1 MMNFWSIWKIYGK
14 SMDSIVRNRQLDK
27 PLFNDVMTR
36 FINIVKGLRRDSDY
50 VTWSSEKERF
60 V

>member
-1 MMNFWSIWKIYGK
+1 
-14 SMDSIVRNRQLDK
+14 MDSIVRNRQLDK